1 MANCP
6 IFAAH
11 HRSYLPTSKVA
22 AHPSRLTIHPFYE
35 RLRAYPSA
43 CQILAR
49 SYLRTVSTAIGCARA
64 FEPKAQQAFSTR
76 RFIQMP

>member
-6 IFAAH
+6 VFAAH
-11 HRSYLPTSKVA
+11 HRSILDIKSRHQIPTSKVA

-49 SYLRTVSTAIGCARA
+49 S
-64 FEPKAQQAFSTR
+64 
-76 RFIQMP
+76 